1 MSHADTISEFR
12 YQLTRLTRRLR
23 QVSRNDPQSWSRMLV
38 LSAIDRMGNGVTP
51 AELAIAENIRSSNLA
66 AILRELEQDG
76 AIERNADSA
85 DRRKSRVLM
94 TTKGRTELMVSR
106 KRRDEWLSDAIGT
119 VLSEEEREALLKTAS
134 LLGRLAEHQ

>member
-1 MSHADTISEFR
+1 MPHDNTISEFR

-76 AIERNADSA
+76 AIERNADAA
-85 DRRKSRVLM
+85 DRRKSRVIM
-94 TTKGRTELMVSR
+94 TTKGRTELMLSR
-106 KRRDEWLSDAIGT
+106 KRRDEWLNDAIGT
-119 VLSEEEREALLKTAS
+119 VLSEEEREALLKVGS
-134 LLGRLAEHQ
+134 LLGRLAEHK

>member
-134 LLGRLAEHQ
+134 LLERLAEHQ